1 MGKAKYF
8 KISTPTDK
16 DQVVV
21 VIKVNGKI
29 ITQQIVD
36 RGKEIKIPT
45 MPSDSIDYK
54 YSGWLCN
61 GIIINKPVKADTDL
75 TFEPI
80 VTETGIKEEYR
91 NQIDSYHNLTR
102 EQKNLLVAEIN
113 AARTKEDLDN
123 VITKAKS
130 YTGDNSEFEKALA
143 EAKSN
148 AESSINSMNELTKEE
163 KDKYLNDI
171 KNTHVI
177 PNVKLIESEAR
188 NINTS
193 RSLYKDKE
201 NAVNDITNQKNK
213 EISDLT
219 TKHNEDI
226 RNLNAEHQQEITD
239 LNEKHKKEV
248 DTLNV
253 NHAKAEAGIKESY
266 ENKIKGIKESNQAEI
281 NKLKAEQE
289 QAIADLNTQHEADI
303 ASLKTQHQTEIDNLN
318 KLHDKVIADLKAQHQ
333 AELDELTTTKDKE
346 IADTIAEYEEKLKTA
361 KDNYDATIVQIKK
374 TNQDTINKL
383 NTQHEQEVND
393 LNTKHEQ
400 DIANLNTQHAKDKAA
415 AEKKYNDNIKEL
427 NAKHAKELADKEAL
441 AESEKQELINKHA
454 TEIDN
459 LSAKHTQAIN
469 DLKEAHKATIASI
482 EATNTAKIEELN
494 TQHQAEIDSLNKQHE
509 KEIAD
514 LKAKH
519 AEAIKNLGGSS
530 EAAIEELNKQHAEE
544 IANLKVKHTKEI
556 SDLEAKHQAEL
567 DKKDSDHQA
576 AIDNLNT
583 LHNKEL
589 ESLKLSHANEINKI
603 KLENA
608 KDKLRDQ
615 LIDAAYIENK
625 ATYQT
630 KIDNL
635 TSEDKADVLS
645 TQIKNQNIADYK
657 KNNVDTSFIT
667 TNFPEYAKTINTNLD
682 KCDNIKDL
690 TDKNNEVKDLTN
702 KLKTVFDNINNLQS
716 NQPIKD
722 AYITELKSILAT
734 EPFDKTKIYDLNS
747 KVTKLG
753 NYINAFY
760 NIIDE
765 NSKLDE
771 ANRKK
776 YKDKIAGLN
785 SVEDIIN
792 TLKEI
797 GINLETKSLDENKA
811 VIKQNISEMKF
822 ISTEEKDKINKS
834 IDDAKLKS
842 ELDLILLN
850 ASKDNDINCI
860 KHLYIENI
868 NGMDKLKSKETYTTQ
883 INQTQDMTE
892 LDNIFDKARE
902 EQELNSLKDIISII
916 NSEFSNILTN
926 YSYNHNYNLN
936 ISETSYPFLSVFALL
951 GKANTKEEIENV
963 IYDLDIQLRYSLF
976 QFLNSEA
983 KYRVSKILNEY
994 VSTLDFEF
1002 IKATLEETAED
1013 MLKQPYKNITN
1024 DLNKYW
1030 ENIVNWV
1037 CKSEANRYK
1046 SNMERFFKN
1055 NNIDISIVE
1064 DKTKTQVD
1072 RESTYINI
1080 ATKIKNYY
1088 EKLISQKEAQHT
1100 TEIELLK
1107 AQHTKDL
1114 KAKDDIITSKDKEIA
1129 DNKESYL
1136 EKEKKL
1142 NADHQTEIDK
1152 LNSQHEANINTL
1164 NTKHESEIATLK
1176 EENQTKITELN
1187 NKHQIEITNLDKT
1200 HSEELATKE
1209 AAALEQGKQIVFKE
1223 FYHTA
1228 LDYDSIYDKV
1238 FDSKYKTN
1246 ELKRGIKILVNDEKD
1261 KVSKV
1266 AKETL
1271 ALELDKINIDNTNI
1285 TYATTIQDDIIEAF
1299 KRVNSYYNLKL
1310 DTEISNAETKLNNLK
1325 TQHQAEIK
1333 NLNTQHAQEISTLK
1347 TNHQA
1352 EIDSL
1357 TSKNNKAIADL
1368 KEQHTHE
1375 IAELNAKHQ
1384 AEVDNLNS
1392 THTAAIN
1399 KLKQEHATEIDNLTK
1414 TNKSKVD
1421 DLTSKLS
1428 TALSDGKHMA
1438 IEEINKLEFITTE
1451 TRDASIDKIKGSNTL
1466 SEVKAE
1472 LEAQR
1477 VNDKNRKDAL
1487 LVSNDSPYTKIDSRE
1502 DLLNNEKEQYK
1513 KQIRLSDNTTEIDD
1527 VLSNSLLVSQLRNKY
1542 TSGIDKLSALNKD
1555 QKDAFRYQIY
1565 NAKTDEEMISIK
1577 TYWENIN
1584 NVSIKKS
1591 EIKVLIDNMNTI
1603 NKEKERLQG
1612 KLILTSDVNE
1622 LTKLENEVK
1631 SLDNMFG
1638 YALHKGYITKDNYI
1652 INKLSQYSGIA
1663 YLFNNGHMVM
1673 TPEEKKLGYNYNP
1686 NTVDMDEVSAVFSAM
1701 PTPTNFTGSFNDNI
1715 PNEVKPQVKSLSFE
1729 GVIYTH
1735 IIDFSKYTNLKSIDF
1750 LHYVYRASNGGIIT
1764 NRSEGNNNYT
1774 DCKSLQNI
1782 DYTNLT
1788 VWGNIDG
1795 SLNTEKTNN
1804 FTNCNTIT
1812 SINFA
1817 NKLDNNQRTF
1827 IFNSCYNLKII
1838 DGLNNITKINFV
1850 SNMNEIFY
1858 YCDSLTTNVL
1868 QSLVNKFNTE
1878 NVTSMRSAFGNC
1890 KLVTRLDLTNFNT
1903 SKVTDMYSM
1912 FDGCDSMEYIDL
1924 SSFDMSK
1931 VKNTSY
1937 LIDMP
1942 KLKVGYANTQA
1953 DADKINN
1960 SSSYNAPVKFK
1971 PKSDMVEKERYI
1983 NIIKNI
1989 SLFTD
1994 TEKQSYET
2002 RINNTNTLAEAKAIY
2017 DEAMKEMK
2025 KRELDST
2032 KTQYINMLDYLT
2044 DLSSQEKSSFT
2055 TRINNATTREDIISI
2070 YREANDKNTSN
2081 KELADAKT
2089 NAKNTIQG
2097 LSYLSQSRKDY
2108 WKGEVDKCTKA
2119 EEVRM
2124 QVLKANLENNQEKS
2138 RQELENYKN
2147 NGVSKVNAR
2156 SRDVPKFYKDKF
2168 NTRIRQ
2174 ATSTSQVDDIVNE
2187 AIEMDRYYNY
2197 QYATSQGYI
2206 DLDRNY
2212 IVKNFEYNGII
2223 IDYFNNNHAV
2233 VRSKSQ
2239 ATRDCNIGIGSLMA
2253 SVKIDDCSIS
2263 FEKNIIIAKSEYNYS
2278 GKKIRELDLNNLRVY
2293 SMEKLYY
2300 GLDINDI
2307 SNQPS
2312 YASSLDDD
2320 YTKMFY
2326 QAIIRD
2332 TIDMTDVK
2340 FATNSP
2346 NNFNSMFEDASI
2358 SKLLVRS
2365 YEDENYITR
2374 IRRDEMKYNDNVHI
2388 VVSGN
2393 GGVISND

>member
-80 VTETGIKEEYR
+80 VTETGIREEYR

-102 EQKNLLVAEIN
+102 EQKNLLVAEVN

-289 QAIADLNTQHEADI
+289 QAIADLNAQHEADI

-318 KLHDKVIADLKAQHQ
+318 KLHDKAIVDLKTQHQ
-333 AELDELTTTKDKE
+333 TELDELTTTKDKE

-361 KDNYDATIVQIKK
+361 KDNYDATIAQIKK

-415 AEKKYNDNIKEL
+415 AEKKYNDDIKEL
-427 NAKHAKELADKEAL
+427 NEKHTKELADKEAQ

-459 LSAKHTQAIN
+459 LNAKHTQAIN

-530 EAAIEELNKQHAEE
+530 AAAIEELNKQHAEE
-544 IANLKVKHTKEI
+544 IANLKAKHTKEI

-567 DKKDSDHQA
+567 DKKDLDHQA

-615 LIDAAYIENK
+615 LIDAAYVENK

-716 NQPIKD
+716 NQSIKD

-734 EPFDKTKIYDLNS
+734 EPFDKTKIDDLNS
-747 KVTKLG
+747 KVVKLG
-753 NYINAFY
+753 NYINASY

-868 NGMDKLKSKETYTTQ
+868 NGMNKLKSKETYTTQ

-902 EQELNSLKDIISII
+902 EQELNSLKDILIETIDKLTYNPVNEGYYYNTLLYKYEKDKLARRISKASSRDELPDIIVDIPKEIADII
-916 NSEFSNILTN
+916 NSEFKD
-926 YSYNHNYNLN
+926 Y
-936 ISETSYPFLSVFALL
+936 
-951 GKANTKEEIENV
+951 
-963 IYDLDIQLRYSLF
+963 
-976 QFLNSEA
+976 
-983 KYRVSKILNEY
+983 
-994 VSTLDFEF
+994 
-1002 IKATLEETAED
+1002 TAENFRIHHLGPTFYRYGLTYMFED
-1013 MLKQPYKNITN
+1013 IHTN
-1024 DLNKYW
+1024 SKKM
-1030 ENIVNWV
+1030 E
-1037 CKSEANRYK
+1037 SMEA
-1046 SNMERFFKN
+1046 F
-1055 NNIDISIVE
+1055 
-1064 DKTKTQVD
+1064 
-1072 RESTYINI
+1072 
-1080 ATKIKNYY
+1080 TKIKEYFSKNDLGAKINVPENRSGNYKDLAKTIESY
-1088 EKLISQKEAQHT
+1088 YLDLISQKEAQHT

-1129 DNKESYL
+1129 DNKASYL

-1142 NADHQTEIDK
+1142 KKDHQTEIDN

-1164 NTKHESEIATLK
+1164 NTKHDAAITALK

-1187 NKHQIEITNLDKT
+1187 NKHQTEITNLNKT
-1200 HSEELATKE
+1200 HATELANKE
-1209 AAALEQGKQIVFKE
+1209 AAALKQGKDIVSDE
-1223 FYHTA
+1223 
-1228 LDYDSIYDKV
+1228 IYDAV
-1238 FDSKYKTN
+1238 GDHGLYYGDGKYYPGEVKKIINALVDHIKQKYT
-1246 ELKRGIKILVNDEKD
+1246 KRV
-1261 KVSKV
+1261 
-1266 AKETL
+1266 KETL
-1271 ALELDKINIDNTNI
+1271 VTELDKIKVDSTGIKDISDYIEAI
-1285 TYATTIQDDIIEAF
+1285 TEAF

-1333 NLNTQHAQEISTLK
+1333 NLNTQHAQEISELK

-1375 IAELNAKHQ
+1375 IVELNAKHQ
-1384 AEVDNLNS
+1384 AEIDKLNS
-1392 THTAAIN
+1392 KHTAAIN

-1414 TNKSKVD
+1414 TNKAKVD

-1438 IEEINKLEFITTE
+1438 IEEINKLEFISTE
-1451 TRDASIDKIKGSNTL
+1451 TRDASIDKIKGLNTL

-1472 LEAQR
+1472 LDAQR

-1527 VLSNSLLVSQLRNKY
+1527 VLSNSLSVSQLRNKY
-1542 TSGIDKLSALNKD
+1542 TSEIDKLSALSKD

-1565 NAKTDEEMISIK
+1565 NAKTEEEMTSIK
-1577 TYWENIN
+1577 TYWKNIN
-1584 NVSIKKS
+1584 NVSIKKN
-1591 EIKVLIDNMNTI
+1591 EIKSLIDNMNTI

-1612 KLILTSDVNE
+1612 KLILTSDLNE
-1622 LTKLENEVK
+1622 LTELENEVK
-1631 SLDNMFG
+1631 SLDNIFG

-1652 INKLSQYSGIA
+1652 INKSSQYSGIA
-1663 YLFNNGHMVM
+1663 YLFDNLHMIM

-1686 NTVDMDEVSAVFSAM
+1686 NTVDMDEVSAVFSVM
-1701 PTPTNFTGSFNDNI
+1701 PTPTNFVGSFIDYV
-1715 PNEVKPQVKSLSFE
+1715 PNEIKKQALSLSFE
-1729 GVIYTH
+1729 GVIYTY
-1735 IIDFSKYTNLKSIDF
+1735 IIDFSKYTNLRSIDF
-1750 LHYVYRASNGGIIT
+1750 LHYAYKASNGGAPIDRT
-1764 NRSEGNNNYT
+1764 KGNNNYNG
-1774 DCKSLQNI
+1774 CNLLQNI

-1788 VWGNIDG
+1788 AWGNIDG

-1804 FTNCNTIT
+1804 FTDCSNLI

-1817 NKLDNNQRTF
+1817 NKLDNNQSTF
-1827 IFNSCYNLKII
+1827 AFDGCRNLKII
-1838 DGLNNITKINFV
+1838 DGLDNITKINFK
-1850 SNMNEIFY
+1850 SNMNKVFY
-1858 YCDSLTTNVL
+1858 NCNKITTESLQNIVSKIDT
-1868 QSLVNKFNTE
+1868 S
-1878 NVTSMRSAFGNC
+1878 NVTSMESTFENC
-1890 KLVTRLDLTNFNT
+1890 KSVTRLDLTNFNT

-1942 KLKVGYANTQA
+1942 KLKTGYANTQA

-1960 SSSYNAPVKFK
+1960 SSNYIAPVKFK
-1971 PKSDMVEKERYI
+1971 PKSDMVEKEKYI
-1983 NIIKNI
+1983 NIIKGI
-1989 SLFTD
+1989 EFFSEK
-1994 TEKQSYET
+1994 EKQSYET
-2002 RINNTNTLAEAKAIY
+2002 RINNTNTLAEAKAIF
-2017 DEAMKEMK
+2017 DEAMKEK
-2025 KRELDST
+2025 DKRDVDALKTNYISKLDELT
-2032 KTQYINMLDYLT
+2032 YLT
-2044 DLSSQEKSSFT
+2044 SQEKSSFT
-2055 TRINNATTREDIISI
+2055 TRINNATAIEDIVSI
-2070 YREANDKNTSN
+2070 YNEAVSKNTSN
-2081 KELADAKT
+2081 KNLEDAKT
-2089 NAKNTIQG
+2089 QAKNTIQE
-2097 LSYLSQSRKDY
+2097 LSYLSQSKKDSY
-2108 WKGEVDKCTKA
+2108 KNQITNCTSKSSIDSIIDDA
-2119 EEVRM
+2119 
-2124 QVLKANLENNQEKS
+2124 QSENSEEKS
-2138 RQELENYKN
+2138 KKELENYKD

-2174 ATSTSQVDDIVNE
+2174 ASSTSQVDDIVNE
-2187 AIEMDRYYNY
+2187 ALEMDKYSNY

-2212 IVKNFEYNGII
+2212 IVRNVEHYGGVIVDLF
-2223 IDYFNNNHAV
+2223 DNNHAV
-2233 VRSKSQ
+2233 VRSKNQVSRYLPECICALITFSNYTQ
-2239 ATRDCNIGIGSLMA
+2239 ISM
-2253 SVKIDDCSIS
+2253 S
-2263 FEKNIIIAKSEYNYS
+2263 FEKSLRYDARGKYGNLNIDKLDMKNLTLETASYLYAGLNFNEIVNRTTNTYFTNYS
-2278 GKKIRELDLNNLRVY
+2278 SMFFSAKTSSTFDLTNIPFSRDYNFNNFFDGSQFMGGIIVETYEDKDNIEHKKKNE
-2293 SMEKLYY
+2293 
-2300 GLDINDI
+2300 
-2307 SNQPS
+2307 
-2312 YASSLDDD
+2312 
-2320 YTKMFY
+2320 MFY
-2326 QAIIRD
+2326 YNNASYIS
-2332 TIDMTDVK
+2332 VK
-2340 FATNSP
+2340 
-2346 NNFNSMFEDASI
+2346 E
-2358 SKLLVRS
+2358 K
-2365 YEDENYITR
+2365 
-2374 IRRDEMKYNDNVHI
+2374 
-2388 VVSGN
+2388 VVVGN
-2393 GGVISND
+2393 